1 MCVSAKYTCT
11 YAPSHVHTL
20 LHLHRTPT
28 HTLSQTGDKIKVT
41 ARVNEEWI
49 RGELGG
55 RSGIFPASF
64 VDAVPPNLPL
74 DEVPKAQSPA
84 SPSPS
89 ADTKPTAAKVEN
101 VNY

>member
-1 MCVSAKYTCT
+1 M
-11 YAPSHVHTL
+11 HTL
-20 LHLHRTPT
+20 LHLYHTPT
-28 HTLSQTGDKIKVT
+28 HTLSQTGDKIKVM
-41 ARVNEEWI
+41 ARVNEEWV
-49 RGELGG
+49 RGEFGG

-64 VDAVPPNLPL
+64 IDAIPPNLPS

-101 VNY
+101 VN